1 MVALFDVEKPS
12 RNGTRTADWADPEA
26 AFAVVRSHVG
36 LLAPRDALGE
46 IRRYKAQL
54 SAMETHALAAITKN
68 DGERSA
74 RRAVDDGK
82 TSKASARRAANR
94 AKVAAKNPAVVDK
107 MASGALSEDHL
118 DVIADTAAKTDG
130 AAAVDDAFIDRVGA
144 TTPDQAKAE
153 AEKFVQNHNDPDGV
167 QTEHDR
173 QRAAR
178 RGVTYYNKQ
187 NGLSTI
193 KVEGDSVA
201 INAMW
206 EAILQR
212 SKSLYEQDG
221 GRDVTASARR
231 RTREQRL
238 FDAAHQLVC
247 GKGGHAAKTCAAK
260 PVIFVGLTLDKLLG
274 LAPEQLATQIGLG
287 LIPDSVLATYLSD
300 ATLISV
306 LYDKAGTPLWLARS
320 HRHASQMQR
329 FALIARDRAC
339 VLCRASA
346 SHCEAHH
353 RIPWHAPQQGHDR
366 PRQPCSAVH
375 QLPPPAPQRQADALP
390 RPPAHLAHQT
400 CHAGRASTREAQPP
414 ETRIAVT
421 QRVSS
426 ACNAT
431 STPPLPPLSKP
442 HCCGDFNAPQQKWRA
457 QEEKAA
463 DRYPQPSPRTPAPRT
478 RVTAWNYVPLPNL
491 SKAQATTSSW
501 RSHSPARRQASM
513 RSCAAITI

>member
-1 MVALFDVEKPS
+1 MVTLFDVEKPS

-178 RGVTYYNKQ
+178 RGVTYYNKTV
-187 NGLSTI
+187 S
-193 KVEGDSVA
+193 
-201 INAMW
+201 
-206 EAILQR
+206 R
-212 SKSLYEQDG
+212 PSKSK
-221 GRDVTASARR
+221 VTASQSTLCGRQSCSV
-231 RTREQRL
+231 QRACTNKT
-238 FDAAHQLVC
+238 AAAMSQL
-247 GKGGHAAKTCAAK
+247 
-260 PVIFVGLTLDKLLG
+260 
-274 LAPEQLATQIGLG
+274 QLAAAPVNNDCSMRLTNS
-287 LIPDSVLATYLSD
+287 SVA
-300 ATLISV
+300 
-306 LYDKAGTPLWLARS
+306 K
-320 HRHASQMQR
+320 
-329 FALIARDRAC
+329 
-339 VLCRASA
+339 
-346 SHCEAHH
+346 
-353 RIPWHAPQQGHDR
+353 
-366 PRQPCSAVH
+366 
-375 QLPPPAPQRQADALP
+375 
-390 RPPAHLAHQT
+390 
-400 CHAGRASTREAQPP
+400 
-414 ETRIAVT
+414 AVT
-421 QRVSS
+421 QPRPV
-426 ACNAT
+426 
-431 STPPLPPLSKP
+431 PPS
-442 HCCGDFNAPQQKWRA
+442 R
-457 QEEKAA
+457 
-463 DRYPQPSPRTPAPRT
+463 
-478 RVTAWNYVPLPNL
+478 
-491 SKAQATTSSW
+491 
-501 RSHSPARRQASM
+501 
-513 RSCAAITI
+513 